1 MAVLLRASSKV
12 FHRRSR
18 TQRMLPVFTPTLVNG
33 TVLLSLRRWNNNS
46 MEDFLV
52 RANHSSGDLA
62 SVHQRPAPA
71 QISSAHSRCCTFR
84 AYSLRDSSA
93 SPGYLLS
100 GSELRASSTTCKRKC
115 YFLLNFLK
123 VSQKASRVKEIRIGA
138 ISRRRMNKPVLG
150 QANKLLSSEI
160 SQVRLS
166 PASLE
171 RLSCHSILVLSSL
184 LAIESPSNNT
194 ISHPVAVRI
203 ASHIV
208 LEKSV
213 SASSSAMD
221 NGKNWT
227 VFEGDEEDSATLP
240 EIGLDDLQPTISC
253 IKQGRVRYIPTEHQ
267 VADVFTKSLS
277 RFAFLFCV
285 ASFTLEPHGFANLA
299 NYFFCQAIHQVLCSF
314 FEAAYEKKGEFF
326 EQFLADNLDGYIIEK
341 LIDSIVYPILELELK
356 TSIVFPALNR
366 LKEGGELRKLSSKA
380 RYSTQSSRFHFT
392 RMKTLFL
399 QTSKITIGIECI
411 RTFLFS
417 FFGMLLREQGV
428 PRTSGAKT
436 KQWEFFVGGKSFDC
450 TRSYS
455 QILIGSRL
463 FLTAMAIHLSLRV
476 APLDLQQGGNSRI
489 PYVHVPAARMSIL
502 KWCFF
507 TLFTLVTGGF
517 RGRPMWGTFW
527 VWDARLTSVFISFF
541 IYLGALRFQ
550 KLSVEPASISICAG
564 PIDIPIIKSSVNWW
578 NTSHQPGS
586 ISRSGTSIHVP
597 MPIPILSN
605 FANSPLSTR
614 IFFVLE
620 TRLPIPSFLESPL
633 TEEIEARE
641 SIPKPKIETIV
652 RVGHPSSPSRPRFTF
667 QLRSVGLKPPLDSE
681 TKDEIT
687 IASACM
693 SRMFS
698 APGGDGDLLRPS
710 PVHQLE
716 PHSSAVDVTIS
727 RALQAICRLSAC
739 SADLRG
745 FQSPG
750 AACKTTP
757 EDQQPS
763 CFPSSRFLRFKI
775 PLSVQSSHEPESFA
789 EAFNH
794 SCWRNAMQE
803 DAQEK
808 KNKTSVSLPA
818 GKQAIGCKLLFS
830 GMQAQESDLRY
841 GLRQLKKAPRA
852 DEGRADFSMFVRR
865 RHGRCLILYMLT
877 TTFSPEMTRFFL
889 SIWMKSY
896 LCILHLHTQKG
907 ALYGIQ
913 GFFMPLSHQKSVLV
927 PPYSIGLGKKCI
939 LYPTFTLPK
948 IEKGSA
954 EKTSGLSDF
963 PNGLRARSLH
973 GRRLGV
979 KAVRV
984 DVVVKAQ
991 SWSDLRS
998 TRPFDRT
1005 EKGRT
1010 RLYSRRS
1017 GKINAR
1023 AKIHWYNIRDPSFVC
1038 GGPGYS
1044 ETRLMQCNKA
1054 VILNNLRRS
1063 TDIDV
1068 RFTCARVGERPGCSL
1083 PLFEPGRP

>member
-1 MAVLLRASSKV
+1 
-12 FHRRSR
+12 
-18 TQRMLPVFTPTLVNG
+18 MLPVFTPTLVNG

-52 RANHSSGDLA
+52 RANHSTEVDRGTRQPRPTHRHILSQKLLSKKPA
-62 SVHQRPAPA
+62 VPHAPSPRVHQRPAPA

-213 SASSSAMD
+213 SASFQPSSAMD

-253 IKQGRVRYIPTEHQ
+253 IKQGRGTCAFRSTQLNDSRCASNVESRSGSLKVRYIPTEHQ

-277 RFAFLFCV
+277 RFAFFLRGHV
-285 ASFTLEPHGFANLA
+285 RHVSVGIDGALSGSAAASLEE
-299 NYFFCQAIHQVLCSF
+299 AIHQVLCSF

-489 PYVHVPAARMSIL
+489 PYVHVPAARM
-502 KWCFF
+502 KMGAFF

-750 AACKTTP
+750 AACLFSAAITV
-757 EDQQPS
+757 S
-763 CFPSSRFLRFKI
+763 FPSS
-775 PLSVQSSHEPESFA
+775 PVA
-789 EAFNH
+789 
-794 SCWRNAMQE
+794 
-803 DAQEK
+803 
-808 KNKTSVSLPA
+808 SLPVASSDSRSLSQFNLLMNLNHLLKPSIILA
-818 GKQAIGCKLLFS
+818 GEMLCRKMPRKKRIRRQSHCLQGNKPLAASGFTKIKHKADGSIERYKARLLEQGFLQEYHVEKITTIRGILSLAAIKKWPLFQLDVKNAFQQHKEGGFARISFYSASSNYRLLFS

-852 DEGRADFSMFVRR
+852 DEG
-865 RHGRCLILYMLT
+865 CL
-877 TTFSPEMTRFFL
+877 L
-889 SIWMKSY
+889 SEI
-896 LCILHLHTQKG
+896 
-907 ALYGIQ
+907 
-913 GFFMPLSHQKSVLV
+913 
-927 PPYSIGLGKKCI
+927 
-939 LYPTFTLPK
+939 
-948 IEKGSA
+948 
-954 EKTSGLSDF
+954 
-963 PNGLRARSLH
+963 
-973 GRRLGV
+973 
-979 KAVRV
+979 
-984 DVVVKAQ
+984 
-991 SWSDLRS
+991 
-998 TRPFDRT
+998 
-1005 EKGRT
+1005 
-1010 RLYSRRS
+1010 
-1017 GKINAR
+1017 
-1023 AKIHWYNIRDPSFVC
+1023 
-1038 GGPGYS
+1038 
-1044 ETRLMQCNKA
+1044 
-1054 VILNNLRRS
+1054 
-1063 TDIDV
+1063 
-1068 RFTCARVGERPGCSL
+1068 
-1083 PLFEPGRP
+1083 